1 MDRSEGP
8 WTRCYA
14 ERWQVES
21 TWEREGAAWLG
32 LRLGGWRRPGRDFA
46 FVGTSWGEMVIF
58 LMLKVGGNPILS

>member
-1 MDRSEGP
+1 M
-8 WTRCYA
+8 
-14 ERWQVES
+14 ES

-58 LMLKVGGNPILS
+58 LMLKVGGNSILS